1 MSQLALLTAL
11 TEDAE
16 GDGAGLPVGR
26 LAADAE
32 ISVPIA
38 TRMLQ
43 QLEGKNVVTRR
54 RAPHDERQVL
64 IRLTEEGAARLAAV
78 RAELRARQYAALS
91 QFAPQERHELA
102 AQLHRLAG
110 IIGETVPGAAGSAP
124 GKV

>member
-1 MSQLALLTAL
+1 M
-11 TEDAE
+11 
-16 GDGAGLPVGR
+16 
-26 LAADAE
+26 
-32 ISVPIA
+32 
-38 TRMLQ
+38 
-43 QLEGKNVVTRR
+43 
-54 RAPHDERQVL
+54 
-64 IRLTEEGAARLAAV
+64 